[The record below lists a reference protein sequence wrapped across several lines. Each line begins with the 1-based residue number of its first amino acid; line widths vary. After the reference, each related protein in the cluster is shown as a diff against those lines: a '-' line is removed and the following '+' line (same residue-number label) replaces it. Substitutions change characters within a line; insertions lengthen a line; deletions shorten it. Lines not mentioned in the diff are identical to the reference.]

1 MSVRIYKAVAEV
13 TECHSGSEKGSL
25 GHKTG
30 LPSHDI
36 KLIGNVRKTKYK
48 WYKLAWNAYR
58 TNDQSF
64 KI

>member
-1 MSVRIYKAVAEV
+1 VVEV

-25 GHKTG
+25 VHRTG
-30 LPSHDI
+30 LPNLNI
-36 KLIGNVRKTKYK
+36 KLIENARKTKYK